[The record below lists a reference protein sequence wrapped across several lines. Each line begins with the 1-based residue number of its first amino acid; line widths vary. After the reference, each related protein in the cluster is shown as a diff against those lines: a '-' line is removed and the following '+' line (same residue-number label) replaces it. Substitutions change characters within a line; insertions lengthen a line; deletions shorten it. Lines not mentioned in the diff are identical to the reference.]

1 MRFMK
6 TTELVAWVGATTG
19 IASLIWNIYAKV
31 TANRPKLV
39 VKAYANMIQMPPPP
53 RGNPRFLRVTVQNIV
68 TAPTTLTNVEFFEAI
83 PRWKLVLSKLR
94 PKLRAGEIHAIMNDY
109 RGPQIPF
116 RLEVGSEWTALMEQE
131 PSFEDWLKKDKL
143 YCAIHHSFSKK
154 PVPTKIIHGAI
165 KAEKSGKS

>member
-1 MRFMK
+1 MK

-53 RGNPRFLRVTVQNIV
+53 RGNPRFLRVTVQNIG

-109 RGPQIPF
+109 RGPQIPL

-143 YCAIHHSFSKK
+143 TVRYTIHSRRSPYPQKSFMGRSRQ
-154 PVPTKIIHGAI
+154 
-165 KAEKSGKS
+165 KSQVRVEP